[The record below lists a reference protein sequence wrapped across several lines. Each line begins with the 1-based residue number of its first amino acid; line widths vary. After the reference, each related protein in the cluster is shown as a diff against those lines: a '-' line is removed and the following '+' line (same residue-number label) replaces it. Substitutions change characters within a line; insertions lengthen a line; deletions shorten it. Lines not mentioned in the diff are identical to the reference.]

1 MEPFAIAL
9 LVSLAALP
17 LSAQNRIGTGQIK
30 DLYLQS
36 CAACH
41 GQNMEGGQGSSL
53 IDNVWTHGDSD
64 EAIAKI
70 IREGIADTPMIA
82 WQSTLSEEQ
91 IRALV
96 ILIREQKIIA
106 ETTGILEKVKPLGG
120 VFSSELY
127 NFKLEKVADIDNT
140 LWSIAFLPDHSILLT
155 QRDGKLWHVVDS
167 KKSEITGIPT
177 VWIGGQGG
185 LLEVAPHPD
194 YTKNG
199 WIYLS
204 FSDDQGT
211 QINGKDASMT
221 AVVRGRIKNG
231 QWVDQQEIFRAPTDL
246 YIAATGHFG
255 SRFVFKDGY
264 LFFSIG
270 ERTKAEMAQDL
281 TKPNGKI
288 HRLFDDGRVPTDNPF
303 YNTPG
308 AYKSIWSYGHRNP
321 QGLALDPRTG
331 ELWETEHGPR
341 GGDELNIIQ
350 PGRNYGWPV
359 ITYGMNYNGKPLTD
373 QTQME
378 GMEQPIHYWL
388 PSIATAGIDFY
399 EGDAFPKWK
408 YDLLA
413 TGMSAQELQ
422 RITIVNNKV
431 THIETI
437 LKNQG
442 RVRDVASGPDGLIYV
457 ALNTRSP
464 DHGELYRIVP
474 VSEPKWTTLF
484 NGQNLDGW
492 RIRDGDSTVLVDDG
506 MIVAV
511 SQDPVR
517 ESYLVTEKTYGD
529 FILEL
534 DMKVIGKMSSGIM
547 IRGIDDPIKPDGII
561 TGYQMEVDQSPRQW
575 TGGIYEERARKWLYS
590 LEGKTEARKA
600 YKPSQWNHYRL
611 EAIGDHFRIWVNGI
625 PTLNMVDSKT
635 AEGVIGIQIHPARK
649 PGASSILYLRN
660 IRIIDHNAGD
670 HINGIAIPELVI
682 DSPK

>member
-1 MEPFAIAL
+1 MLPPICISLPPAISVHA
-9 LVSLAALP
+9 SSSRTATSSSP
-17 LSAQNRIGTGQIK
+17 SA
-30 DLYLQS
+30 S
-36 CAACH
+36 
-41 GQNMEGGQGSSL
+41 
-53 IDNVWTHGDSD
+53 
-64 EAIAKI
+64 
-70 IREGIADTPMIA
+70 
-82 WQSTLSEEQ
+82 
-91 IRALV
+91 
-96 ILIREQKIIA
+96 
-106 ETTGILEKVKPLGG
+106 
-120 VFSSELY
+120 
-127 NFKLEKVADIDNT
+127 
-140 LWSIAFLPDHSILLT
+140 
-155 QRDGKLWHVVDS
+155 
-167 KKSEITGIPT
+167 
-177 VWIGGQGG
+177 
-185 LLEVAPHPD
+185 APRPR
-194 YTKNG
+194 
-199 WIYLS
+199 W
-204 FSDDQGT
+204 
-211 QINGKDASMT
+211 
-221 AVVRGRIKNG
+221 
-231 QWVDQQEIFRAPTDL
+231 P
-246 YIAATGHFG
+246 
-255 SRFVFKDGY
+255 
-264 LFFSIG
+264 
-270 ERTKAEMAQDL
+270 RTSPN
-281 TKPNGKI
+281 PNGKI

>member
-1 MEPFAIAL
+1 M
-9 LVSLAALP
+9 
-17 LSAQNRIGTGQIK
+17 
-30 DLYLQS
+30 
-36 CAACH
+36 
-41 GQNMEGGQGSSL
+41 
-53 IDNVWTHGDSD
+53 
-64 EAIAKI
+64 
-70 IREGIADTPMIA
+70 
-82 WQSTLSEEQ
+82 LSEEQ

-96 ILIREQKIIA
+96 ILIREQKLIA

-120 VFSSELY
+120 VFS
-127 NFKLEKVADIDNT
+127 
-140 LWSIAFLPDHSILLT
+140 
-155 QRDGKLWHVVDS
+155 
-167 KKSEITGIPT
+167 
-177 VWIGGQGG
+177 
-185 LLEVAPHPD
+185 
-194 YTKNG
+194 
-199 WIYLS
+199 
-204 FSDDQGT
+204 
-211 QINGKDASMT
+211 
-221 AVVRGRIKNG
+221 
-231 QWVDQQEIFRAPTDL
+231 
-246 YIAATGHFG
+246 
-255 SRFVFKDGY
+255 
-264 LFFSIG
+264 
-270 ERTKAEMAQDL
+270 
-281 TKPNGKI
+281 
-288 HRLFDDGRVPTDNPF
+288 
-303 YNTPG
+303 
-308 AYKSIWSYGHRNP
+308 
-321 QGLALDPRTG
+321 
-331 ELWETEHGPR
+331 
-341 GGDELNIIQ
+341 
-350 PGRNYGWPV
+350 
-359 ITYGMNYNGKPLTD
+359 
-373 QTQME
+373 
-378 GMEQPIHYWL
+378 
-388 PSIATAGIDFY
+388 IATAGIDFY

-408 YDLLA
+408 CDLLA

-422 RITIVNNKV
+422 RIAIENNKV

-437 LKNQG
+437 FKNQG

-575 TGGIYEERARKWLYS
+575 TGGIYEERAHKWLYS

-600 YKPSQWNHYRL
+600 YKLSQWNHYRL

-635 AEGVIGIQIHPARK
+635 AEGVIGIQIHPERK